1 MRKITNLTIQNI
13 KGFGIID
20 NSFNNEILSGKINIL
35 VAPNGFGKSSITTGF
50 NSLKTGK
57 LELDKENFHKGDI
70 NLSPFLS
77 ITEENTIYTADKT
90 QNEISS
96 NFKVFC
102 VKNLINATAVSKNMG
117 KFVST
122 TGYLGIDNIEI
133 VKTIPQKAVIP
144 YPIKE
149 IKAEFGK
156 NAKILPNISVEILNS
171 NIFLSRIDNYYVDLE
186 RFSAQ
191 KRKLKI
197 NKLIFEINSIAGTSE
212 QIKNNFNIQLLQE
225 IQEEDSYKSITDY
238 IQQFNTSLTDLEL
251 FLYFYELQFT
261 YFRFKTVFKDSAKR
275 ADYLIFKDYFNNNI
289 SILGST
295 WKGIKAVEQKKAL
308 VVNFPHATDI
318 SYGQRDMLTLCIMLQ
333 LIKSKIRIGDK
344 CIVIIDEVFDYLD
357 AVNMT
362 IAQYYLSEMLN
373 KLSRNSIVY
382 PIIMTH
388 LNPNHFRNYV
398 FSPKKMNIQYLKN
411 VQAQPN
417 INMRN
422 LLLKREDLTIKDDVS
437 KNLLHYSIE
446 EINKRIEFRNLNL
459 SELWGEG
466 LNFLQYITDEVNKYL
481 AGNSDFEPYAV
492 CTALR
497 IRIEKLIYDLLNA
510 PEHKQE
516 FLNTHKTK
524 KKLEFAETILGE
536 LPDIYYI
543 LGIIYNDAEHLKD
556 ENSDKPVIYRLNNVV
571 IKDIVRKIFN
581 YNNEL
586 IAITAIH

>member
-1 MRKITNLTIQNI
+1 MRKITNITIQNI

-35 VAPNGFGKSSITTGF
+35 VAPNGFGKSSITTAF
-50 NSLKTGK
+50 NSLKIGK
-57 LELDKENFHKGDI
+57 LELDKDCFHTGNAD
-70 NLSPFLS
+70 LSPSFS
-77 ITEENTIYTADKT
+77 ITEENITYSADKT
-90 QNEISS
+90 KNEISS

-102 VKNLINATAVSKNMG
+102 IKNLINATAISKNMG

-122 TGYLGIDNIEI
+122 TGYLGIDKIEV
-133 VKTIPQKAVIP
+133 VKTIPSKAVIP

-149 IKAEFGK
+149 IKTEFGK
-156 NAKILPNISVEILNS
+156 NAKVLPNIAGEILN
-171 NIFLSRIDNYYVDLE
+171 NKVFLSRIDDYYADLE
-186 RFSAQ
+186 KFSAQ

-197 NKLIFEINSIAGTSE
+197 KNLISEINLISGTSD
-212 QIKNNFNIQLLQE
+212 QIKNIFNNQLLQD
-225 IQEEDSYKSITDY
+225 IKEEDSYVSITHY
-238 IQQFNTSLTDLEL
+238 IHQFDTSLTELDL
-251 FLYFYELQFT
+251 FLYFYELQFI
-261 YFRFKTVFKDSAKR
+261 YFHFKTIFKDSAKR
-275 ADYLIFKDYFNNNI
+275 ADYEIFKESFNNNI
-289 SILGST
+289 SILGAT
-295 WKGIKAVEQKKAL
+295 WRGIKAVEQKKTL
-308 VVNFPHATDI
+308 VVIFPRATDI

-333 LIKSKIRIGDK
+333 FIKSKVRIGDK
-344 CIVIIDEVFDYLD
+344 CIIIIDEVFDYLD

-373 KLSRNSIVY
+373 NFSQTSIIY

-411 VQAQPN
+411 IEAQPN
-417 INMRN
+417 VNMRN
-422 LLLKREDLTIKDDVS
+422 LLLKRDNLTIKDDVS
-437 KNLLHYSIE
+437 KSLFHYSTE
-446 EINKRIEFRNLNL
+446 KINKRIEFRNLHL
-459 SELWGEG
+459 PELWGEE
-466 LNFLQYITDEVNKYL
+466 LNFLQYITDELNKYL
-481 AGNSDFEPYAV
+481 EGNFNFEPYAV
-492 CTALR
+492 CAVLR
-497 IRIEKLIYDLLNA
+497 IRIEKLIYDLLDA

-571 IKDIVRKIFN
+571 IKEIVKRIFN
-581 YNNEL
+581 YNGDT
-586 IAITAIH
+586 IVISAIH